1 MMCGCLGVGMGG
13 GRTAA
18 VAVAEVAAAAAA
30 GDRSIIRTARFVIMI
45 AMLMMALLLQ
55 LNYSATTAVAAAAL
69 TPTDSEPSATSTFH
83 APVFNV
89 NQEFAPLDSRMLLK
103 RIDLDWKQARFRR
116 KYVSKSWF
124 SLSNKNKICPRCTF
138 IDLDRA
144 GDSVFSG
151 KIPFIR
157 SCFCPNRVT
166 FSWIE

>member
-1 MMCGCLGVGMGG
+1 M
-13 GRTAA
+13 A
-18 VAVAEVAAAAAA
+18 AAAAAA

-103 RIDLDWKQARFRR
+103 RIDLD
-116 KYVSKSWF
+116 
-124 SLSNKNKICPRCTF
+124 
-138 IDLDRA
+138 
-144 GDSVFSG
+144 
-151 KIPFIR
+151 
-157 SCFCPNRVT
+157 
-166 FSWIE
+166 